1 MIRDMAYIASSLAL
15 QFWPG
20 LKMMRDVSL
29 DPLGNSLL
37 LKRWMLEDEGLQ
49 N

>member
-1 MIRDMAYIASSLAL
+1 MIRDVAYIASSLAL

-20 LKMMRDVSL
+20 LKNTRDVFL
-29 DPLGNSLL
+29 ELLGHDLL
-37 LKRWMLEDEGLQ
+37 LTRWMLEDEDVQ